1 MEVVVQVIISS
12 LSLGSFY
19 ALGALGIGLLF
30 GVLRLIN
37 FAHGDFIT
45 VGGFSLIVPA
55 TAVVAVPLILDFH
68 PVALI
73 ICVVGVV
80 VIWALEPRQLLRPRR
95 AGYRV
100 ALRRA
105 QADQTSPTATSS
117 PSAGSR

>member
-1 MEVVVQVIISS
+1 MEVVVQTIISS

-68 PVALI
+68 RWRSSSAWSVWWSSGRSPPTS
-73 ICVVGVV
+73 CSSGTF
-80 VIWALEPRQLLRPRR
+80 RRRRP
-95 AGYRV
+95 
-100 ALRRA
+100 
-105 QADQTSPTATSS
+105 PSS
-117 PSAGSR
+117 

>member
-1 MEVVVQVIISS
+1 METVVQVIISS

-55 TAVVAVPLILDFH
+55 TAVVAVPLILGFH

-73 ICVVGVV
+73 VCSVGVV
-80 VIWALEPRQLLRPRR
+80 IVFALASYFLLFRHIQTAQIGR
-95 AGYRV
+95 AHV
-100 ALRRA
+100 
-105 QADQTSPTATSS
+105 
-117 PSAGSR
+117 